1 MSSLQFRKV
10 DGIRCRQSDRRKPA
24 QKGDLHLAKE
34 QNLVDRHATWMEES
48 ASRDGEEDAAVRGG
62 IARLL
67 ELEYRNGL
75 DRG

>member
-1 MSSLQFRKV
+1 MQFRKG
-10 DGIRCRQSDRRKPA
+10 DGFPCRQYDRRKPA
-24 QKGDLHLAKE
+24 QRGDLHLAEE
-34 QNLVDRHATWMEES
+34 QDLVGRHATWMEES

-62 IARLL
+62 IARSM